1 MKKSV
6 GVRTMAALASSLV
19 CAAAIAACSSGD
31 DVAVTHHVAAPT
43 DASISDGTVN
53 PTDMPPRV
61 AICAKY
67 GSYAGVQALVTKAM
81 GVFAADCRIGPYF
94 ADTTKTAHHTECLQ
108 KYMGAA
114 FECPGVV
121 YDKDSAGV
129 ACQDL
134 RKAHAQLKLSGGDYD
149 AFLSDF
155 VQVMTAAKF
164 EQDDINQVVGGL
176 NGVQGIA
183 NAKGGTTQCTCMP
196 DSKCGYI
203 DAGPDARDG
212 SKDGTSDAPSTVDA
226 ADSGSDTGADD
237 ASDSG

>member
-19 CAAAIAACSSGD
+19 AMAAVAACSSSD
-31 DVAVTHHVAAPT
+31 DGAVTHRVDAPP
-43 DASISDGTVN
+43 DASLPDGTVT
-53 PTDMPPRV
+53 PADMPPRV

-67 GSYAGVQALVTKAM
+67 GSYAGVQSLVTKAM
-81 GVFAADCRIGPYF
+81 GVFAADCRIGPFF
-94 ADTTKTAHHTECLQ
+94 ADPAQTAHHTECLQ

-129 ACQDL
+129 ACKDMRQ
-134 RKAHAQLKLSGGDYD
+134 AHGQLKISSTDYE

-155 VQVMTAAKF
+155 VQVMTASKYA
-164 EQDDINQVVGGL
+164 QADINQVVGGL
-176 NGVQGIA
+176 NGVQGVA
-183 NAKGGTTQCTCMP
+183 NAKIGATRCTCMP
-196 DSKCGYI
+196 DTTCGYV
-203 DAGPDARDG
+203 DAGTDARDG
-212 SKDGTSDAPSTVDA
+212 SKDGTSDAPSDA
-226 ADSGSDTGADD
+226 TDTGNDTGAAD